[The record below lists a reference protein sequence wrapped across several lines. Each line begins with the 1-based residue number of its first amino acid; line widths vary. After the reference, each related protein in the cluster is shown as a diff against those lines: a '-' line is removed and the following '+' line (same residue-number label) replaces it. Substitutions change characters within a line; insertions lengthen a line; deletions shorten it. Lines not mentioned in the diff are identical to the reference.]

1 VRVLVINPNS
11 SQGVTA
17 RIAAAAQ
24 AAALPGETVRTL
36 AAEGAPRLIVTPDDT
51 ARAIV
56 AVLATVDRYAADV
69 DGIVLAS
76 FGDTGLAQVRD
87 RVTIPVVGIARAAL
101 AAASVAGERFAMVT
115 FAPEM
120 GPGLRQSVQAA
131 GHGDRLASLHAVSG
145 RGWSA
150 PGAIADELAVPILD
164 LCRLAAAE
172 PGVGSI
178 VLGGGPLAG
187 LAGRLQPDLP
197 VPVIDGTGA
206 AIALIRLLAGSRLT
220 GRVRRGGD
228 PARPAPQPAG

>member
-11 SQGVTA
+11 STGVTA

-24 AAALPGETVRTL
+24 AAALPGEVVQTV

-51 ARAIV
+51 AQAIL
-56 AVLATVDRYAADV
+56 AVLAMVDRYGADV

-76 FGDTGLAQVRD
+76 FGDTGIAQVRD
-87 RVTIPVVGIARAAL
+87 RVTVPVVGIASAAL

-120 GPGLRQSVQAA
+120 VPGLRQRVQAA
-131 GHGDRLASLHAVSG
+131 GHAGRLAVLHAVSG
-145 RGWSA
+145 QTWSA
-150 PGAIADELAVPILD
+150 PGAIVDELRAPILD

-172 PGVGSI
+172 AGVGSI

-187 LAGRLQPDLP
+187 LAARLQPDLP
-197 VPVIDGTGA
+197 VPVIDGTTA
-206 AIALIRLLAGSRLT
+206 AIALIRVLT
-220 GRVRRGGD
+220 GGRAGRVSRVDDRAHPD
-228 PARPAPQPAG
+228 PLPAG